1 MFKKIILFFLLWLL
15 LPSFSLLLAKEEV
28 KLLLPSELGVRAKIV
43 KGSLGEYFEKA
54 LVIETK
60 RPRKALSTNDGYLQ
74 ARLVINYSLH
84 PEAWKRVCEEKKS
97 GKLAGGRRHLGEVKS
112 AYAKAYGIAP
122 KEIALLGTAVDMD
135 NLSVV
140 TETFEVRDGPKI
152 VVTALVTAGAKSNA
166 LRAGYDQGRYLEGEL
181 IDPGTINIII
191 LTNMKL
197 SAAALARAIITA
209 TEAKTAAL
217 QDLKVPSTYSPE
229 VLATGTGT
237 DSVVIVSGEKPPLI
251 TYTGGHSKMGELIG
265 RAVYRAVREGLCK
278 QNGFCE

>member
-43 KGSLGEYFEKA
+43 
-54 LVIETK
+54 
-60 RPRKALSTNDGYLQ
+60 
-74 ARLVINYSLH
+74 
-84 PEAWKRVCEEKKS
+84 
-97 GKLAGGRRHLGEVKS
+97 
-112 AYAKAYGIAP
+112 
-122 KEIALLGTAVDMD
+122 
-135 NLSVV
+135 
-140 TETFEVRDGPKI
+140 
-152 VVTALVTAGAKSNA
+152 
-166 LRAGYDQGRYLEGEL
+166 
-181 IDPGTINIII
+181 
-191 LTNMKL
+191 
-197 SAAALARAIITA
+197 RAIITA

-237 DSVVIVSGEKPPLI
+237 DF
-251 TYTGGHSKMGELIG
+251 TGGHSKMGELIG

>member
-74 ARLVINYSLH
+74 ARLVINYSLQ

-97 GKLAGGRRHLGEVKS
+97 GKLAGGRRHLEEVKN
-112 AYAKAYGIAP
+112 AYAKAYGIWP

-166 LRAGYDQGRYLEGEL
+166 LRTGYDRGRYLEGEL
-181 IDPGTINIII
+181 IDPGTINKII

-229 VLATGTGT
+229 VLATGAGT
-237 DSVVIVSGEKPPLI
+237 DF
-251 TYTGGHSKMGELIG
+251 TGGHSKMGELIG